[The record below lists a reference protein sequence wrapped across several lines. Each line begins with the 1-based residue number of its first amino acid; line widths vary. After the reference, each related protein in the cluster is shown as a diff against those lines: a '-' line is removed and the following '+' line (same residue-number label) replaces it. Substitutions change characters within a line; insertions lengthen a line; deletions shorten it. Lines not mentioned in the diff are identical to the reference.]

1 MDELKIRLV
10 EIAVCVIAAAGQHR
24 VGNTVAYQISQLDS
38 QVHIRQ
44 FCQKT
49 VGSNLM
55 YFFKITFQRC
65 INYTGANL
73 LHLLHKRGC
82 TVGWWAIAVAE
93 MFQHSRFMDRGHE
106 PEARN
111 RNLLCSGS
119 RVRIR
124 DIENISDFGCGTVI
138 VNQGNATGTTVDPP
152 PHTPV
157 PDVHGSASR
166 GIWPLGVD

>member
-1 MDELKIRLV
+1 MDGCKIIR
-10 EIAVCVIAAAGQHR
+10 AVKPVGIITTAGQHR

-93 MFQHSRFMDRGHE
+93 MFQHSRFMG
-106 PEARN
+106 
-111 RNLLCSGS
+111 
-119 RVRIR
+119 
-124 DIENISDFGCGTVI
+124 
-138 VNQGNATGTTVDPP
+138 
-152 PHTPV
+152 
-157 PDVHGSASR
+157 
-166 GIWPLGVD
+166 